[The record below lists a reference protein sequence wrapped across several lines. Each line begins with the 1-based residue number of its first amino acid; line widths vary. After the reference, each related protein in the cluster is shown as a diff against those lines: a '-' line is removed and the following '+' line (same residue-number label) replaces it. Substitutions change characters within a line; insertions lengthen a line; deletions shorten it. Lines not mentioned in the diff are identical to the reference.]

1 MKKLFI
7 IALTSCSLFL
17 LTDCKKKKTE
27 EPADPCAN
35 TVCLNGGTCVDGSC
49 SCPTGYSGADCGTQ
63 RTPTKV
69 TITGIKVTKH
79 PALDGGGST
88 WDPITNTNPDIFVK
102 IKQGAIDLVTTST
115 TNNAVYT
122 NPYVLSGFTNVNVTD
137 LVTQLNIELW
147 DEDTPSIG
155 DAHDTMG
162 NINFSIYDSN
172 NHFPTTLTVDNG
184 SGTLKFELTLSYTY

>member
-1 MKKLFI
+1 MKKLFVI
-7 IALTSCSLFL
+7 VLTSCSLFL

-69 TITGIKVTKH
+69 TINGIKVTKH

-88 WDPITNTNPDIFVK
+88 WDPITNTNPDLFAV
-102 IKQGAIDLVTTST
+102 IKQGATTLITSGSVNNISSGST
-115 TNNAVYT
+115 TILPGITAYDVT
-122 NPYVLSGFTNVNVTD
+122 NLT
-137 LVTQLNIELW
+137 TQLNIELW
-147 DEDTPSIG
+147 DEDTPPV
-155 DAHDTMG
+155 DANDSMG
-162 NINFSIYDSN
+162 SINFSIYNST
-172 NHFPTTLTVDNG
+172 NHFPTTLVVDNG
-184 SGTLKFELTLSYTY
+184 TLTFELTLSYTY

>member
-17 LTDCKKKKTE
+17 FTDCKKKKTE
-27 EPADPCAN
+27 EPVDPCAN

-69 TITGIKVTKH
+69 TITGIKVTKF
-79 PALDGGGST
+79 PGQSGTSD
-88 WDPITNTNPDIFVK
+88 WDPYPGYTNPDIFAV
-102 IKQGAIDLVTTST
+102 IKQGGTTLITTSAISDVPANSVNVLT
-115 TNNAVYT
+115 VAS
-122 NPYVLSGFTNVNVTD
+122 PYNVTD
-137 LVTQLNIELW
+137 LVTPLNIELL
-147 DEDTPSIG
+147 DDDTSP
-155 DAHDTMG
+155 DADDTMG
-162 NINFSIYDSN
+162 NINFSIYNST

-184 SGTLKFELTLSYTY
+184 SGTLTFELTLSYTY

>member
-88 WDPITNTNPDIFVK
+88 WDPITQFNRLFESLSNSGISEA
-102 IKQGAIDLVTTST
+102 GAEATVPTR
-115 TNNAVYT
+115 
-122 NPYVLSGFTNVNVTD
+122 LS
-137 LVTQLNIELW
+137 
-147 DEDTPSIG
+147 
-155 DAHDTMG
+155 
-162 NINFSIYDSN
+162 
-172 NHFPTTLTVDNG
+172 
-184 SGTLKFELTLSYTY
+184 SGA

>member
-88 WDPITNTNPDIFVK
+88 WDPITNTNPDLIAV
-102 IKQGAIDLVTTST
+102 IKQGATTLITSGSVNNISSGST
-115 TNNAVYT
+115 TILPGVTAYDVT
-122 NPYVLSGFTNVNVTD
+122 NLT
-137 LVTQLNIELW
+137 TQLNIELW
-147 DEDTPSIG
+147 DADTPPV
-155 DAHDTMG
+155 DANDSMG
-162 NINFSIYDSN
+162 SINFSIYDSN

-184 SGTLKFELTLSYTY
+184 SGTLTFELTLSYTY